1 MTNTDVFIEVITSEN
16 KDEKERNDARRKG
29 ILFLLEN
36 STNFTIQVI
45 LFDALTEFL
54 KKQALKGA
62 NELINYYSKKYK
74 KEFKHYGGHKGAHVV
89 GHYAD
94 GARLVGLT
102 ENELYTQLKG
112 LKQQS
117 NLSK

>member
-1 MTNTDVFIEVITSEN
+1 ML
-16 KDEKERNDARRKG
+16 DAKVNYCPAIIG
-29 ILFLLEN
+29 QLLQDLI
-36 STNFTIQVI
+36 STLVI

>member
-1 MTNTDVFIEVITSEN
+1 MLTVFKKILTNQIVRIFVCP
-16 KDEKERNDARRKG
+16 
-29 ILFLLEN
+29 
-36 STNFTIQVI
+36 Q
-45 LFDALTEFL
+45 
-54 KKQALKGA
+54 
-62 NELINYYSKKYK
+62 
-74 KEFKHYGGHKGAHVV
+74 FKHYGGHKGAHVV

-117 NLSK
+117 NLSKLL